1 MTVHATL
8 NSLLTACVRRHI
20 MPSPIAAECR
30 HNACLVQ
37 LSEEEVEV
45 LDSAIAMCKMLALET
60 VAERPP
66 EFVASGPD
74 SPGFCALPG
83 R

>member
-1 MTVHATL
+1 
-8 NSLLTACVRRHI
+8 
-20 MPSPIAAECR
+20 MPSTTAAGCR

-37 LSEEEVEV
+37 LSEKEKEILV
-45 LDSAIAMCKMLALET
+45 SAIAMCRMLAFEP